1 MSTTT
6 RTGTETTTITAG
18 DVRQVMALTTQEIT
32 TICERAAHVARDFD
46 VDGAMVDCSLLALN
60 DVIRVIRL
68 QLYREGEIV
77 REYSYTIADEPL
89 VASGPPAH
97 QPPIGSVPEGTRV
110 RLTVQR
116 NDRVSPEVA
125 DGWFRRLGWTTA
137 KPLSCPEGV
146 QAQTYGTFA
155 SGGYGVER
163 QFLVNPK
170 YDRPADSGPV
180 ASMRK
185 EGAR

>member
-18 DVRQVMALTTQEIT
+18 DVRQVMALTTEEIT
-32 TICERAAHVARDFD
+32 TICERAARVARDFD
-46 VDGAMVDCSLLALN
+46 VDGAMVDCSIMALN
-60 DVIRVIRL
+60 DVICAIRL
-68 QLYREGEIV
+68 QLYREEEIV
-77 REYSYTIADEPL
+77 REYSYTIADAPL
-89 VASGPPAH
+89 AASGPPAD

-110 RLTVQR
+110 RLIVET
-116 NDRVSPEVA
+116 NDRVSTEVVQS
-125 DGWFRRLGWTTA
+125 WFRRLGWTTA
-137 KPLSCPEGV
+137 KPLRRPAGV
-146 QAQTYGTFA
+146 QAQTYGTFV

-163 QFLVNPK
+163 QLLVNPK
-170 YDRPADSGPV
+170 YDRPAESGPV